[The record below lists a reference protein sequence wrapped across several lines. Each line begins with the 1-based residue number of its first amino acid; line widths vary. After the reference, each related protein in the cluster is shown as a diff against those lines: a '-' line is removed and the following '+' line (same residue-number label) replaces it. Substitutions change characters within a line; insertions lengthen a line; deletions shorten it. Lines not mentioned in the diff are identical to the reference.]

1 MWLVSE
7 DKMHNFKELLKH
19 AIDFFCYCNQEY
31 SQMVKGVDP
40 EAVQTMDPPFV
51 VAIKSLWDDPGMQEA
66 YDRRRE
72 YQLSDSAK

>member
-1 MWLVSE
+1 
-7 DKMHNFKELLKH
+7 
-19 AIDFFCYCNQEY
+19 
-31 SQMVKGVDP
+31 MVKGVDP